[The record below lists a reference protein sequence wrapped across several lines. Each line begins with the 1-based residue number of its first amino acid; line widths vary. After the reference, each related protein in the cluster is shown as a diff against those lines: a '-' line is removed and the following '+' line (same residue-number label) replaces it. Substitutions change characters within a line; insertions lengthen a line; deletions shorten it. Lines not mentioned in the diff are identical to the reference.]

1 MDFNCQSREKENYLK
16 DISFKLEQATLEVN
30 QIKIAAKDMKDIVE
44 TLKSRYKDEGLK
56 NRLMMIKNQHSRFNV
71 LLSDLKEQ
79 IIYYSKEKKSV
90 SKNINGVKEK
100 YKDILQKEEEIL
112 NTISKNLSMMK
123 IKI

>member
-1 MDFNCQSREKENYLK
+1 LDFNCQSREKENYLK